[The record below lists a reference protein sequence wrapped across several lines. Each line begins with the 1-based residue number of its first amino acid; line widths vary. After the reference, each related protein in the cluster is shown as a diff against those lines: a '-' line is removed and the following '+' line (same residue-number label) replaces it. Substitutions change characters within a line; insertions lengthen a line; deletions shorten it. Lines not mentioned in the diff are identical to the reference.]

1 MSRPRKALRRPA
13 AALAEFLRTEA
24 SGGVFLFSAT
34 ALALIWANFLP
45 GYDGVWETHLR
56 IGSID
61 QSLQHWVND
70 GLMTIFFFVVGLE
83 IKRELVVGELR
94 EPRVA
99 ALPIAA
105 AVGGMVVPAAVYLAI
120 TGGGEAS
127 AGWAIP
133 MATDIAFVVGA
144 LALLGDRA
152 PHGLKF
158 FLLTL
163 AIVDDIGAIAIIALV
178 YSSGID
184 LLWMSVALLALGLT
198 AVLRLLRVP
207 LPVLYLVPGVVMW
220 FAMFESGIHPTIA
233 GVALGLLTPT
243 GSIRGNDVLDDL
255 ERWLHPVSSFVVIPI
270 FALANAGLVFTRESV
285 SGSVGS
291 RLFWAVVLG
300 LVVGKTVGIIA
311 ASRLGEKVRLGRL
324 ADDVTHG
331 HILGGSVLAGI
342 GFTVS
347 LFITGL
353 AFEDRVLVDQ
363 AKFGVLVGSTAS
375 AIVGTILLLRRS
387 AGRPPQGE

>member
-120 TGGGEAS
+120 T
-127 AGWAIP
+127 
-133 MATDIAFVVGA
+133 
-144 LALLGDRA
+144 
-152 PHGLKF
+152 
-158 FLLTL
+158 
-163 AIVDDIGAIAIIALV
+163 
-178 YSSGID
+178 
-184 LLWMSVALLALGLT
+184 
-198 AVLRLLRVP
+198 
-207 LPVLYLVPGVVMW
+207 
-220 FAMFESGIHPTIA
+220 
-233 GVALGLLTPT
+233 
-243 GSIRGNDVLDDL
+243 
-255 ERWLHPVSSFVVIPI
+255 
-270 FALANAGLVFTRESV
+270 
-285 SGSVGS
+285 
-291 RLFWAVVLG
+291 
-300 LVVGKTVGIIA
+300 
-311 ASRLGEKVRLGRL
+311 
-324 ADDVTHG
+324 
-331 HILGGSVLAGI
+331 
-342 GFTVS
+342 
-347 LFITGL
+347 
-353 AFEDRVLVDQ
+353 
-363 AKFGVLVGSTAS
+363 
-375 AIVGTILLLRRS
+375 
-387 AGRPPQGE
+387 